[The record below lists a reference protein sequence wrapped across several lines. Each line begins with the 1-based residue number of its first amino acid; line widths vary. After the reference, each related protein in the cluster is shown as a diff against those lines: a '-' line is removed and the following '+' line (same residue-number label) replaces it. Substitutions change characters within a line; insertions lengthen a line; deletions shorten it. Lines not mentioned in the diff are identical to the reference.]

1 MILLAGLGNPGKKYK
16 NTRHNIGFRVADKF
30 MEINNFPEFRLS
42 KKFNSLISEGIYNK
56 KKIIIAK
63 PQTFM
68 NKSGKAVKA
77 LTNFYK
83 IKDLFV
89 VHDDIDLPLGKIKIV
104 KGRGSAGHKGIE
116 SIIKE
121 VGTKDFIRFRVG
133 VQPTKAK
140 PKNAERFVLQKFKE
154 EEEKIIKEVIKK
166 TSEAIETT
174 IDEGLEKAMNEYNK

>member
-42 KKFNSLISEGIYNK
+42 KKFNSLISEGILNR